1 MENWRSSPFFQEC
14 PFPDMTPTSLTFVLL
29 SRSGIKLCLVLL
41 VLTTEPLPSET
52 NPVHHFCFLHV
63 FLTFGNFLEIFLKK
77 SQKKSKKVVCRG
89 LQTPFFDF
97 FGIFGHPRGV
107 PRVSR
112 KSRKMSK
119 NVKKSCFWTPPDPP
133 PGESQNTREKGV

>member
-1 MENWRSSPFFQEC
+1 MSCSGHDSDIIC
-14 PFPDMTPTSLTFVLL
+14 FVLL

-97 FGIFGHPRGV
+97 FGIFGPPPRGE

-119 NVKKSCFWTPPDPP
+119 NVKKCQKMAFLDPP
-133 PGESQNTREKGV
+133 PGGAKIDGKRGSEKPQKIE